1 MDKPSPHILKPHPTI
16 MLKKTPNPFTGA
28 SPPSTNSQTITNEQF
43 RRYELEAQFR
53 RSKAAFPPTEILE
66 AGDVMGWLQLHVEN
80 LLEKSQQNRMHGG
93 FTQLLG
99 LSAGLVSFLSTGT
112 AVAPLAPVAITLGLL
127 GYGASVADSAFR
139 LGRVL
144 PIPFSSF
151 TLQKLAQSTS
161 ADGRQALK
169 ADADDDDQERFE
181 TMAFLPYNERREL
194 EMLVDYQ
201 GMMLEL
207 LSNVPEGK
215 RFAIYYVLRQ
225 AYVDGGFKSKNIVSE
240 INKLVESVSPDSSLD
255 QHLMH
260 DIKQRLALL
269 PYEDEA
275 QGEEDIFGFGASFAA
290 PSFMPAPT
298 VQTPDLPASAMP
310 TVIQDGAEATY
321 HADSGEEEPISHDDT
336 QASNTEASTSG
347 VALQDI
353 PLSQRAQEVV
363 KLLVGQG
370 FHIDQ
375 ILSSQITAI
384 AGAQRGG
391 KGTLA
396 GILAILSKAADPNL
410 TVEYYS
416 AGIDIYPFKCQLTSA
431 LDYSGKDMEAADTEV
446 ARKLLQRL
454 KELESTPPYSQKNLL
469 LVIDEAMRLFS
480 LMSDEDRTWAV
491 IFLLTR
497 FAKTGAGLVLV
508 LHSNHLGAVV
518 GSKNTSGMAAT
529 FKDGVNFIGCESQ
542 QIKTGLLTST
552 AVASGRYFK
561 ANPNNFGQPV
571 KDGELG
577 EIPNWLKT
585 EKHPGNGQPDPVRTL
600 LALFPELRQEHQP
613 PQEENPSIYDVG
625 KFQVTLPQEQDTDSP
640 KVSDKAAKVLA
651 WLEDKTPN
659 TWFYYRKSGSNER
672 DASFQKFLSR
682 LELCGDDQTPE
693 DIFLEL
699 MDAGLADVSDDGYG
713 IKRL

>member
-1 MDKPSPHILKPHPTI
+1 
-16 MLKKTPNPFTGA
+16 MLKKTPNPFIGT
-28 SPPSTNSQTITNEQF
+28 SPPSTNNQTITTEQF

-80 LLEKSQQNRMHGG
+80 LLEKSQHNRMHGG

-99 LSAGLVSFLSTGT
+99 LSAGFVSFLSTGT

-169 ADADDDDQERFE
+169 ADENEGHERFE

-207 LSNVPEGK
+207 LSSVPEGK

-225 AYVDGGFKSKNIVSE
+225 AYVDGGFGSKNIVTE

-255 QHLMH
+255 PHLMH
-260 DIKQRLALL
+260 DIKQRLGLL
-269 PYEDEA
+269 PAEDEA
-275 QGEEDIFGFGASFAA
+275 QEEEDIFGFGASFTA
-290 PSFMPAPT
+290 PSSFMPTPT
-298 VQTPDLPASAMP
+298 VQAPEIPASAMP
-310 TVIQDGAEATY
+310 TVIQDGIEAA
-321 HADSGEEEPISHDDT
+321 HHSDSGEEETISHEDT
-336 QASNTEASTSG
+336 HPANTETSTGG

-353 PLSQRAQEVV
+353 SLQQRAQEVV
-363 KLLVGQG
+363 KLLVRQG

-431 LDYSGKDMEAADTEV
+431 LDYPNRDMEAADTEV
-446 ARKLLQRL
+446 AKKLLKRL
-454 KELESTPPYSQKNLL
+454 KELESAPPYSQKNLL

-480 LMSDEDRTWAV
+480 LMSEEDRTWAI

-497 FAKTGAGLVLV
+497 FAKSGAGLALV

-561 ANPNNFGQPV
+561 ANPNNFGQPIR
-571 KDGELG
+571 DGELG
-577 EIPNWLKT
+577 EIPSWLKT

-625 KFQVTLPQEQDTDSP
+625 KLQVTLPQEQGTDSP
-640 KVSDKAAKVLA
+640 RLSDKADKVLL
-651 WLEDKTPN
+651 WLKDKTSN
-659 TWFYYRKSGSNER
+659 TWFYYRKSGRNER

-693 DIFLEL
+693 DVFLEL
-699 MDAGLADVSDDGYG
+699 MDAGLVDVSDNGYG

>member
-1 MDKPSPHILKPHPTI
+1 
-16 MLKKTPNPFTGA
+16 MLKKPTNPLSEA
-28 SPPSTNSQTITNEQF
+28 SPSHPNSQTLSSEQF

-99 LSAGLVSFLSTGT
+99 LSAGIISFLSTGT
-112 AVAPLAPVAITLGLL
+112 AVAPLAPVAITLGVL

-139 LGRVL
+139 LGRIL

-169 ADADDDDQERFE
+169 ADEDDDQERFE
-181 TMAFLPYNERREL
+181 TMAFLPHKERREL

-207 LSNVPEGK
+207 LSSIPEGK

-225 AYVDGGFKSKNIVSE
+225 AYIDGGFRSNTIVTD

-255 QHLMH
+255 QHLMR
-260 DIKQRLALL
+260 DIKQRLGLL
-269 PYEDEA
+269 PADEDTQQ
-275 QGEEDIFGFGASFAA
+275 QGDIGEFFGLSSTLLT
-290 PSFMPAPT
+290 PSSLHTNP
-298 VQTPDLPASAMP
+298 PASTMP
-310 TVIQDGAEATY
+310 TVIQDAVPTNPSLSEK
-321 HADSGEEEPISHDDT
+321 SSSHDPPPLSSSPD
-336 QASNTEASTSG
+336 NPPEG
-347 VALQDI
+347 MALQDI
-353 PLSQRAQEVV
+353 SLPQRAQKVV
-363 KLLVGQG
+363 ELLVRQG
-370 FHIDQ
+370 FHIDR
-375 ILSSQITAI
+375 ILSNQITAI

-396 GILAILSKAADPNL
+396 GLLAILSKAADPNL
-410 TVEYYS
+410 TVEYYTS
-416 AGIDIYPFKCQLTSA
+416 GVDIYPFKCQLTSA
-431 LDYSGKDMEAADTEV
+431 LNYPGRDMEAADTAV
-446 ARKLLQRL
+446 AQKLLQRL
-454 KELESTPPYSQKNLL
+454 KELESAPPYSQKNLH

-480 LMSDEDRTWAV
+480 LMSEENRTWAI

-497 FAKTGAGLVLV
+497 FAKTGAGLILV

-529 FKDGVNFIGCESQ
+529 FKDGVNFIGCQSQ

-561 ANPNNFGQPV
+561 ANPNNFGQPI

-577 EIPNWLKT
+577 EIPSWLKT

-600 LALFPELRQEHQP
+600 LALFPELRQEHQIP
-613 PQEENPSIYDVG
+613 KEDCWDEHQDIHDVAQI
-625 KFQVTLPQEQDTDSP
+625 QVPLQQQQGTDTSGL
-640 KVSDKAAKVLA
+640 STKASKVLA
-651 WLEDKTPN
+651 WLEAKAPQ
-659 TWFYYRKSGSNER
+659 TWFYYRKSGTNDR

-699 MDAGLADVSDDGYG
+699 MDADLVDVSDDGYG
-713 IKRL
+713 IKIL

>member
-1 MDKPSPHILKPHPTI
+1 
-16 MLKKTPNPFTGA
+16 
-28 SPPSTNSQTITNEQF
+28 
-43 RRYELEAQFR
+43 
-53 RSKAAFPPTEILE
+53 
-66 AGDVMGWLQLHVEN
+66 MGWLQLHVEN

-112 AVAPLAPVAITLGLL
+112 AVAPLAPVAITLGFL

-169 ADADDDDQERFE
+169 ADENENHERFE

-225 AYVDGGFKSKNIVSE
+225 AYVDGGFKSKNIVTE

-260 DIKQRLALL
+260 DIKQRLGLL

-275 QGEEDIFGFGASFAA
+275 QGGEDIFGFGASFAA
-290 PSFMPAPT
+290 PSSFMPTST
-298 VQTPDLPASAMP
+298 VQAPEIPASAMP
-310 TVIQDGAEATY
+310 TVIQDGAGAIHPT
-321 HADSGEEEPISHDDT
+321 DSGEEEPISHEKP
-336 QASNTEASTSG
+336 QPANTETSTAG

-431 LDYSGKDMEAADTEV
+431 LEYPNRDMEAADREV
-446 ARKLLQRL
+446 AKKLFQRL
-454 KELESTPPYSQKNLL
+454 KELESAPPYSQNNLQ

-480 LMSDEDRTWAV
+480 LMTEEERTWAI
-491 IFLLTR
+491 IFLLTN
-497 FAKTGAGLVLV
+497 FAKTGAGLILV

-518 GSKNTSGMAAT
+518 GSKNTSGMADT
-529 FKDGVNFIGCESQ
+529 FKDGVNFIGCQSQ
-542 QIKTGLLTST
+542 HIKTGLLTSI

-561 ANPNNFGQPV
+561 ANPNNFGQPL

-585 EKHPGNGQPDPVRTL
+585 NKHPGNGQPDPVRTL
-600 LALFPELRQEHQP
+600 LALFPELHQEHHSP
-613 PQEENPSIYDVG
+613 LSENPSIYDVG
-625 KFQVTLPQEQDTDSP
+625 KLQVPLPQKQGTDSP
-640 KVSDKAAKVLA
+640 GVSDKAAKVLA

-659 TWFYYRKSGSNER
+659 AWFYYRKSGSNER

-682 LELCGDDQTPE
+682 LELCGDNQTPE

-699 MDAGLADVSDDGYG
+699 MDAGLVDVSDDGYG
-713 IKRL
+713 IKQL